1 MTSDARSNDDKI
13 IIEALG
19 GAPVALR
26 RSQYLLGEPPCGIR
40 GDPPGG
46 LQIQRAEGQDL
57 PSKAAK
63 AESGA
68 AKGTEGRGGDRR
80 IGSGARSRRKGE
92 REGERDGGWHRGSKG
107 C

>member
-26 RSQYLLGEPPCGIR
+26 RSQDLIGEDPCGIR

-46 LQIQRAEGQDL
+46 LRIQRAEGQYL
-57 PSKAAK
+57 PSEAAE

-68 AKGTEGRGGDRR
+68 AKGTEGGGGDRR
-80 IGSGARSRRKGE
+80 IGSGSRRKGE